1 MEVSASLKK
10 VETYFEGFYTS
21 SVSPRF
27 VSRINL
33 LYNRQQPLHRQCP
46 DLIKYQSCISDNQYL
61 RTLATNNV
69 YFFYKGLVAMVG
81 GKI

>member
-33 LYNRQQPLHRQCP
+33 LYNRDHSTNQGVAA
-46 DLIKYQSCISDNQYL
+46 SDN
-61 RTLATNNV
+61 NP
-69 YFFYKGLVAMVG
+69 
-81 GKI
+81 

>member
-10 VETYFEGFYTS
+10 VETYFEGFYTP

-33 LYNRQQPLHRQCP
+33 LYNLNATIEIIL
-46 DLIKYQSCISDNQYL
+46 LIRWLLTTTPTPTMSGFDKISKLY
-61 RTLATNNV
+61 
-69 YFFYKGLVAMVG
+69 
-81 GKI
+81 